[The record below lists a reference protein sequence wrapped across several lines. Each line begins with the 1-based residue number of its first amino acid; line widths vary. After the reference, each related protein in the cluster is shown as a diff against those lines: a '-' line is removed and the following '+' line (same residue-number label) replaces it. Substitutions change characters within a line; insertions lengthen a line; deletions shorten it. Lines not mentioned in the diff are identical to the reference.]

1 MSNPN
6 LLDDRMT
13 ATLNGNLVRY
23 AVSRAIFCPGC
34 ESILDCR
41 RAVLILDRIVC
52 ERCFARY
59 VAGARPQILEALVSM
74 VGTYDVLR
82 GSWFWTGCGR
92 RRTMPSR
99 RDSPETLV
107 SFLRSR
113 IPLDP
118 ED

>member
-1 MSNPN
+1 MSDT
-6 LLDDRMT
+6 LTDRMT

-34 ESILDCR
+34 ENILDCR
-41 RAVLILDRIVC
+41 RAVLVLERVIC
-52 ERCFARY
+52 ERCFSQY
-59 VAGARPQILEALVSM
+59 VARARPQILEALAAM
-74 VGTYDVLR
+74 VGSFDVLR

-92 RRTMPSR
+92 RRAMPSR
-99 RDSPETLV
+99 RDSPETLI